1 MTNGETI
8 EQSQAGV
15 VPAVEALVELEFPVS
30 VPPVETTLLTSVD
43 VPPVDAENV
52 AYVLCPPEEDPPAEL
67 PPAELPPVLPPTE
80 ASVRLVCRPLAPPE
94 YAGR

>member
-8 EQSQAGV
+8 EQSHGGV
-15 VPAVEALVELEFPVS
+15 VPAVEELVELEFPVS

-52 AYVLCPPEEDPPAEL
+52 TYVLCPPNEDPPAEL
-67 PPAELPPVLPPTE
+67 PTVELPPVLFPAE
-80 ASVRLVCRPLAPPE
+80 VSVRLVCRPLVPPE
-94 YAGR
+94 YADR